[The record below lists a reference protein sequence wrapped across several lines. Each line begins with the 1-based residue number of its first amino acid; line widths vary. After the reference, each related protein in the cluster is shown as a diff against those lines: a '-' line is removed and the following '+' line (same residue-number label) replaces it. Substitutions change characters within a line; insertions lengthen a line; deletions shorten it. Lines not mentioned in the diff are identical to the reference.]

1 MLGVYSTLSAHPRRS
16 SNLNSRSGL
25 APTGIAA
32 TLMLVRNNVPMR
44 IIEKESQHYRGQR
57 DTGIQP
63 HTFEVFHF
71 LRVPKIQER
80 ANPIL
85 SILEHKRTIVRTSQD
100 FFMVDYTE
108 PTPAIPYVRTFT
120 FTVPVE
126 TIVREYFAKLS
137 CTVEL
142 GTRPISFSQVEK
154 CIRAKVVKHRGDD
167 GEEVEEDIYTVY
179 LIGADGTRGMTRK
192 QLGLTFLGT
201 TRERNFLV
209 VEDIHLE
216 VKIEMYVP
224 LLHGQCE

>member
-1 MLGVYSTLSAHPRRS
+1 MSHS
-16 SNLNSRSGL
+16 SITYVAIQGSGTKIRSGL

-108 PTPAIPYVRTFT
+108 PTPAIPY
-120 FTVPVE
+120 
-126 TIVREYFAKLS
+126 
-137 CTVEL
+137 
-142 GTRPISFSQVEK
+142 
-154 CIRAKVVKHRGDD
+154 
-167 GEEVEEDIYTVY
+167 
-179 LIGADGTRGMTRK
+179 
-192 QLGLTFLGT
+192 
-201 TRERNFLV
+201 
-209 VEDIHLE
+209 
-216 VKIEMYVP
+216 
-224 LLHGQCE
+224 